1 MIGIGAFICLWIS
14 NDWQLHFFCKSPLVK
29 LHLLY
34 YKHFPKLNWFHVQG
48 DLEPTK
54 PAVAPVAAAPSPTS
68 GFDPNAGSAQ
78 ASGLAIDDMP
88 GDGEKRYC

>member
-1 MIGIGAFICLWIS
+1 MIGNFIL
-14 NDWQLHFFCKSPLVK
+14 FFGKSPLVK

-34 YKHFPKLNWFHVQG
+34 YKHFPKLNWFQVQPQG

-54 PAVAPVAAAPSPTS
+54 PAVAPVAAAPSPTN

-78 ASGLAIDDMP
+78 ASGLT
-88 GDGEKRYC
+88 